1 MNRLSVGQ
9 INITSIR
16 NKFELLFSLV
26 SNNIVVLLTSETKID
41 NAFHVSK
48 FCVPRYSVQFRF
60 DRTGNRGGVMLY
72 VKEHIC

>member
-1 MNRLSVGQ
+1 MNRLSFGQ
-9 INITSIR
+9 IKINSIR

-41 NAFHVSK
+41 NTFHVSK
-48 FCVPRYSVQFRF
+48 FCVPRYSAPFRF
-60 DRTGNRGGVMLY
+60 DRTGNGGGVMLY